1 MPKNSKGRNIAEII
15 PDKCIGCQL
24 CVGECPVA
32 AIHMEADV
40 AKIDPEVCIG
50 CGRCFNVCP
59 VDAVIFEKSKKK
71 QLTGVGQKPRPLE
84 DYRGVAV
91 LIEVRDGTAAQVSW
105 ELLGKARELAEKL
118 GVSVHG
124 FLVGTNV
131 HQVAQEAIAYGCDS
145 VHVID
150 NPLLRH
156 YSSRAYGKA
165 LVQLCDQVKPEIF
178 LLGATPL
185 GRDVSAVIATQLE
198 TGLTADCTGLEIDPQ
213 DRLLLMTRPTFG
225 GNIMATIV
233 CRNHRPQMSTVRPGV
248 MKLSKKDQS
257 RHGEIRILDFTISE
271 SELPVIVDFIPI
283 PADLSGV
290 DITKVPVLVV
300 VGKGACDSRYMPMLE
315 ELAQLLGGTIACSRP
330 VVQLGL
336 LPYMRQV
343 GQTGRTVAPKIYIG
357 VGVSGAVQHLVG
369 MQTAEKIIAIN
380 IDPHAPLMQMA
391 DYAIVGDYLK
401 VVPKL
406 IKGLQA
412 RSQGIKVKRGSR
424 ERNL

>member
-1 MPKNSKGRNIAEII
+1 
-15 PDKCIGCQL
+15 
-24 CVGECPVA
+24 
-32 AIHMEADV
+32 
-40 AKIDPEVCIG
+40 
-50 CGRCFNVCP
+50 
-59 VDAVIFEKSKKK
+59 
-71 QLTGVGQKPRPLE
+71 
-84 DYRGVAV
+84 
-91 LIEVRDGTAAQVSW
+91 
-105 ELLGKARELAEKL
+105 
-118 GVSVHG
+118 
-124 FLVGTNV
+124 
-131 HQVAQEAIAYGCDS
+131 
-145 VHVID
+145 
-150 NPLLRH
+150 
-156 YSSRAYGKA
+156 
-165 LVQLCDQVKPEIF
+165 
-178 LLGATPL
+178 
-185 GRDVSAVIATQLE
+185 
-198 TGLTADCTGLEIDPQ
+198 
-213 DRLLLMTRPTFG
+213 
-225 GNIMATIV
+225 
-233 CRNHRPQMSTVRPGV
+233 

-357 VGVSGAVQHLVG
+357 VGVSGAIQHLVG